1 MNGLNHVAISAA
13 DYDGLKAFY
22 ENLFGLE
29 TIFELEFKDGRYLET
44 DFRPADKDPVV
55 GNITGL
61 KGCAGRQTF
70 YTAGN
75 AHVEIFDF
83 QNPTPK
89 RRDPEWRVFDHGI
102 SHLCFQVDSV
112 QAWYDRLSANG
123 MEFYCPPQDFG
134 PVINTYGVDPEGNVV
149 ELIEPV
155 PTGQEPE
162 LGFTGADLDIANR
175 PLAKNTGKGSD
186 TRVTG
191 LHHCGIS
198 VTNFEQSQAFYQ
210 DIFGAEPLFEMDFSD
225 GRFDTI
231 WRTTG
236 SSGRALMLKFGNA
249 FFEFFLFRN
258 PQPKARD
265 PEARPCDHGLPHFSI
280 EVDDVDDWYQRLQKQ
295 GVRFTAPVQ
304 DFGDVRAAYA
314 YDPDGNVI
322 ELFGTLESGHMLSV
336 IS

>member
-1 MNGLNHVAISAA
+1 MNGLNHLALSAA
-13 DYDGLKAFY
+13 NYERLKAFY
-22 ENLFGLE
+22 EDLFGLE
-29 TIFELEFKDGRYLET
+29 TIFELEFEDGRYLET
-44 DFRPADKDPVV
+44 EFRPADKEPVL

-61 KGCAGRQTF
+61 EGCAGRQVF
-70 YTAGN
+70 YSAGN

-83 QNPTPK
+83 TTPAPSP
-89 RRDPEWRVFDHGI
+89 RDPDWRVFDHGI

-112 QAWYDRLSANG
+112 QGWYERLTANG
-123 MEFYCPPQDFG
+123 VEFYCPPQDFG
-134 PVINTYGVDPEGNVV
+134 PVINTYAIDPEGNVV

-155 PTGQEPE
+155 ASFREPE

-175 PLAKNTGKGSD
+175 PLAKRTGNGNQS
-186 TRVTG
+186 RVEG

-198 VTNFEQSQAFYQ
+198 VTDFERSRSFYQ
-210 DIFGAEPLFEMDFSD
+210 DLFGAEPLFEMDFSD

-236 SSGRALMLKFGNA
+236 SAGRAQMLRFGNA
-249 FFEFFLFRN
+249 FFEFFKFHN
-258 PQPKARD
+258 PEPKARD

-280 EVDDVDDWYQRLQKQ
+280 EVDDVDDWYRRLQSE

-314 YDPDGNVI
+314 YDPDGNII
-322 ELFGTLESGHMLSV
+322 ELFGPLEAGHVLSV
-336 IS
+336 IR